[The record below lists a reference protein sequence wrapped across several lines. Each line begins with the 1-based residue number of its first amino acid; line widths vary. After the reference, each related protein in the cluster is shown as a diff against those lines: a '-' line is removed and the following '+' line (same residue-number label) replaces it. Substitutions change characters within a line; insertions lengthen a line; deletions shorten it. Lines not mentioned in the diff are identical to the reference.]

1 MDWCIDAWEW
11 IELDEGEGEGGG
23 GSVFYIALI
32 IQCDE
37 DIWIIYQTW

>member
-1 MDWCIDAWEW
+1 MGVNG
-11 IELDEGEGEGGG
+11 IELDEGEGGG

-37 DIWIIYQTW
+37 DI